1 MSKYGMAINSALPI
15 DACRTGITSHPMFRQ
30 CDKCDC
36 KSYCEIFPLVQ
47 ENKNILQESDAEFF
61 EGLKKANQELQA
73 EKLQNLR
80 KKNKPNIFKK
90 FFEFISDT
98 FDKIFKR

>member
-15 DACRTGITSHPMFRQ
+15 EACRRGIATHPMYHQ

-36 KSYCEIFPLVQ
+36 KSFCEIFPLVQ
-47 ENKNILQESDAEFF
+47 ENKNLDEVSDAEYF
-61 EGLKKANQELQA
+61 EMLKKANAELQA
-73 EKLQNLR
+73 EKLR

-90 FFEFISDT
+90 FFESVAEV
-98 FDKIFKR
+98 FDKLKN